1 MISII
6 SIFCCLAGFCI
17 FYRSAWGVYI
27 QTASL
32 SEDVLT
38 WPDDFRPS
46 QTLGTRILAV
56 NAVVRLVCSIAV
68 LIAGVCSL
76 ANSTSSYI
84 ARTAVLLAGL
94 VLCAWT
100 LLSVIITGR
109 LKMKDTM
116 NEIESQW
123 KREKRISVRHDDEV
137 RLYRVLK
144 EAVGIASNNIFL
156 MILLII
162 GYFIS

>member
-1 MISII
+1 MITLL
-6 SIFCCLAGFCI
+6 SIFCCLAGCWI
-17 FYRSAWGVYI
+17 FYRSALGVYI

-32 SEDVLT
+32 IEDVLT

-56 NAVVRLVCSIAV
+56 NAAVRLVSSIAV
-68 LIAGVCSL
+68 IIAGVCSL
-76 ANSTSSYI
+76 ANTASSYI
-84 ARTAVLLAGL
+84 ARPTVLLAGL
-94 VLCAWT
+94 ALCTWT

-109 LKMKDTM
+109 LKMKDTV
-116 NEIESQW
+116 NDIESQW
-123 KREKRISVRHDDEV
+123 EREKRISARHDDEV

-156 MILLII
+156 IILLIT
-162 GYFIS
+162 GYLIS